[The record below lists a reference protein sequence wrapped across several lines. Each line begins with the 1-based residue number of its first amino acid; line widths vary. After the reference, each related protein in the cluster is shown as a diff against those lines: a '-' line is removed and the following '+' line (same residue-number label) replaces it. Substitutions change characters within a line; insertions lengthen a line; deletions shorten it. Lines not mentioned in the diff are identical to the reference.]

1 MEKITLS
8 IFVPCFNEEKNIVN
22 TLNNIKNG
30 VVDMNY
36 EILVVDDASKD
47 ETIKMIEKFKENNP
61 SLDIKII
68 SNKTNRGIGFNYR
81 ETAQK
86 AQGEYYMFLCGDDSL
101 PSTEIKKTVDN
112 IGKADMILVYFN
124 DKRGFLRKIL
134 SKIFVI
140 IINLITVNNLKYYN
154 GSNIHLLE
162 NVKFFCGRQYGF
174 GYQAELITSQIRSK
188 KTYVEIEVKP
198 YLKTYEKSE
207 ALKLRSVASVIK
219 SIIII
224 FLKQIIYV
232 VKKIL
237 NIK

>member
-1 MEKITLS
+1 M
-8 IFVPCFNEEKNIVN
+8 
-22 TLNNIKNG
+22 
-30 VVDMNY
+30 
-36 EILVVDDASKD
+36 
-47 ETIKMIEKFKENNP
+47 
-61 SLDIKII
+61 
-68 SNKTNRGIGFNYR
+68 
-81 ETAQK
+81 
-86 AQGEYYMFLCGDDSL
+86 
-101 PSTEIKKTVDN
+101 
-112 IGKADMILVYFN
+112 
-124 DKRGFLRKIL
+124 
-134 SKIFVI
+134 FVI

-207 ALKLRSVASVIK
+207 ALKLSSVASVIK

-224 FLKQIIYV
+224 FLKQIVYV